1 MKYYKVGEKVAI
13 RQAFGETLI
22 ELAGRD
28 KKIIAISADLGGSL
42 TLDEFGAKYPDRYY
56 NTGVA
61 EQDMIG
67 VAAGFALSGFHPFAG
82 TFGAFLGRAMDHVRQ
97 SVCHNKLNV
106 KIVGSHGGVSNA
118 QDGPSAHALE
128 DFAMFRA
135 LPNMVVVMPSDPNQT
150 IKAVQ
155 ALVKYQGPA
164 YLRLYREPLPVFTT
178 ASTPFKIGK
187 ANLMRRGKDV
197 TVVACGPHVGLVLE
211 IAKEVN
217 ASLEII
223 DNHSLNPIDSQTIIK
238 SAKKTGAVITVE
250 DHSVNGGLGSSIA
263 EVLVENYPVPM
274 QRVGLR
280 DFATTGSYEDVINYA
295 GIGRKDIKKAI
306 NEVID
311 IKS

>member
-13 RQAFGETLI
+13 RQAFGEALI
-22 ELAGRD
+22 ELAGKD

-67 VAAGFALSGFHPFAG
+67 VAAGFALRGYHPFAG
-82 TFGAFLGRAMDHVRQ
+82 TFGSFLGRAMDHVRQ

-135 LPNMVVVMPSDPNQT
+135 LPNMLVIMPSDPNQT

-155 ALVKYQGPA
+155 SLVKHDGPA

-178 ASTPFKIGK
+178 PKTPFKIGK
-187 ANLMRRGKDV
+187 ANLMRTGKDA
-197 TVVACGPHVGLVLE
+197 TIIACGPHVGMVLE
-211 IAKEVN
+211 IAEEIN
-217 ASLEII
+217 TDLEII
-223 DNHSLNPIDSQTIIK
+223 DNHSLKPIDSQTIIA

-250 DHSVNGGLGSSIA
+250 DHSVNGGLGSAVA

-280 DFATTGSYEDVINYA
+280 DFATTGSYEDVLKYA
-295 GIGRKDIKKAI
+295 GIGKRDIRNAIKKALAR
-306 NEVID
+306 
-311 IKS
+311 K